1 MLDWLRNLSL
11 NSAGYWS
18 HVYQNSNIDP
28 KLLPVCP
35 SLLFDSANTQS
46 SLTSNWIEHVIGQTL
61 ASAEHFDDRTDLDCI
76 VYGVAVYRV
85 QIYQLTYT
93 SCLSRSYREARPL
106 YSKMLFMSRLVNW
119 IKPIYGLRNIPTDV
133 IPGMMTSPDFLG
145 LKYDI
150 KTTYFSIKSPL
161 SAIRIYAAIHGNS
174 LVICVMWYCFLY
186 FSDRIRQTG
195 YRQAVIFCIHSLS
208 ADLPYKMWY
217 KCNDIHAEA
226 YICLITNACFCA
238 SFDYMYNA

>member
-1 MLDWLRNLSL
+1 MWLD
-11 NSAGYWS
+11 
-18 HVYQNSNIDP
+18 
-28 KLLPVCP
+28 KLWRQ
-35 SLLFDSANTQS
+35 QS
-46 SLTSNWIEHVIGQTL
+46 FLMTEPTWTALCMEWQSIE
-61 ASAEHFDDRTDLDCI
+61 FK
-76 VYGVAVYRV
+76 
-85 QIYQLTYT
+85 YT
-93 SCLSRSYREARPL
+93 SWHTHHVCHVPTVKLAL
-106 YSKMLFMSRLVNW
+106 FYSKMLFMSRLVNW

-145 LKYDI
+145 LKYNI